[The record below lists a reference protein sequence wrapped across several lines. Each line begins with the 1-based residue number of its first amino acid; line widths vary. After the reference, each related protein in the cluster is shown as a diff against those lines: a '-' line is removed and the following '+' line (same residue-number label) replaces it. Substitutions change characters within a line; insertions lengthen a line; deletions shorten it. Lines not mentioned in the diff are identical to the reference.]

1 MATKK
6 DVVNMETAAEPS
18 FNVFTKSYKIRYVVH
33 AARKGDKLTICGR
46 SISSRSTE
54 PFDEEIPGSCE
65 KCIQKMAIERR
76 IHPGW
81 KG

>member
-6 DVVNMETAAEPS
+6 KVVNRDTADQPT

-33 AARKGDKLTICGR
+33 AARKGDSLTICGR
-46 SISSRSTE
+46 AIETRSTE
-54 PFDEEIPGSCE
+54 PFVEDVSGSCE

>member
-6 DVVNMETAAEPS
+6 KVVNMETADEPA

-46 SISSRSTE
+46 GIDSRSTE
-54 PFDEEIPGSCE
+54 PFDRDLPGSCQ
-65 KCIQKMAIERR
+65 KCQQKMDIEMR

>member
-1 MATKK
+1 MSTKK
-6 DVVNMETAAEPS
+6 DVVNMETADAPV

-33 AARKGDKLTICGR
+33 AARKGDKQTICGR
-46 SISSRSTE
+46 SIENRSTE
-54 PFDEEIPGSCE
+54 PFDADLPGSCQ
-65 KCIQKMAIERR
+65 KCQQKMTIERR

>member
-6 DVVNMETAAEPS
+6 KVVNMETADEPA

-33 AARKGDKLTICGR
+33 AARKGDKQTICGR
-46 SISSRSTE
+46 AIESRSTE
-54 PFDEEIPGSCE
+54 SFDHDIPGSCE
-65 KCIQKMAIERR
+65 KCIQKMTIERR

>member
-6 DVVNMETAAEPS
+6 KIVNMETADEPT
-18 FNVFTKSYKIRYVVH
+18 FNVFTKSYRIRYVVH

-46 SISSRSTE
+46 AIENRSVE
-54 PFDEEIPGSCE
+54 PFDPDIPGSCE
-65 KCIQKMAIERR
+65 KCQQKMGIEKR

-81 KG
+81 RG